1 MIDLK
6 DYREQPD
13 DGLFEKI
20 RRRMAVRR
28 ALRIG
33 GTALACLTV
42 AGIVVAAVSVFAL
55 QDKRSADPI
64 AVHLTETDEVAVTM
78 PDAETADAPVTDAV
92 AAATETNVPA
102 LPVTMPETEA
112 ISFQEEPSTLA
123 ETLRQLMPEPVVV
136 EPVAPRTPAS
146 EHHNEAIEDST
157 VISENG
163 VAAPK
168 AATPQP
174 HYDNIIW
181 APNIIVPGGEVEE
194 NRVFGIEATSTLTQ
208 FNLQIFNRRGMRVFS
223 TSDPAFRWDAAQMPQ
238 GAYVWVASF
247 RDSDGRPRQ
256 EKGTVVVVR

>member
-20 RRRMAVRR
+20 RRRMALRR
-28 ALRIG
+28 AFRIG
-33 GTALACLTV
+33 GTTLACLTV
-42 AGIVVAAVSVFAL
+42 AALAVGAVSVL
-55 QDKRSADPI
+55 MSQDKRSTDPQ
-64 AVHLTETDEVAVTM
+64 AVQLTEVADIASTM
-78 PDAETADAPVTDAV
+78 PEAETDAAPTTDAV
-92 AAATETNVPA
+92 AATETGIPVLPA
-102 LPVTMPETEA
+102 TMPEPEA
-112 ISFQEEPSTLA
+112 VFFSEEPSTLA
-123 ETLRQLMPEPVVV
+123 ETLNQLMPEPVVV
-136 EPVAPRTPAS
+136 EPVAPRIPAS
-146 EHHNEAIEDST
+146 VQHDEAIEDSS
-157 VISENG
+157 VIAENN
-163 VAAPK
+163 VATPK
-168 AATPQP
+168 ASTPQP

-194 NRVFGIEATSTLTQ
+194 NRVFSIEATSTLTQ

>member
-6 DYREQPD
+6 DYKEQPD

-33 GTALACLTV
+33 GTTLACLTV
-42 AGIVVAAVSVFAL
+42 AGIAVAAVSVFAL
-55 QDKRSADPI
+55 QDKTSAAPTAANLI
-64 AVHLTETDEVAVTM
+64 ETDEVAVTL
-78 PDAETADAPVTDAV
+78 PDTASTAAPVTETV
-92 AAATETNVPA
+92 AATETNVPA
-102 LPVTMPETEA
+102 LPVTMPETGV

-123 ETLRQLMPEPVVV
+123 ETLHQLMPEPIVV

-146 EHHNEAIEDST
+146 VHQDEAVEDST
-157 VISENG
+157 VISENE

-168 AATPQP
+168 ATTPQP

-194 NRVFGIEATSTLTQ
+194 NRVFGIEATSTITQ
-208 FNLQIFNRRGMRVFS
+208 FNLQIFNRRGMKVFS
-223 TSDPAFRWDAAQMPQ
+223 TTDPAFRWDAAQMPQ